1 MVFQEE
7 NVVNTKYLK
16 KTVVIA
22 AVSLMMAVP
31 ASAERVVR
39 DFSGSSSTV
48 TEEFVVEAPWIV
60 EWRMMTDYEFQTAL
74 DIALIDASN
83 GSFIGGIK
91 SGTRQNV
98 TRPGSGIRMFDMDGR
113 FKFRISS
120 SFARWRIRVI
130 QLTEEEAEQYTPVQR
145 P

>member
-1 MVFQEE
+1 MNLSYV
-7 NVVNTKYLK
+7 K
-16 KTVVIA
+16 KTAVVF
-22 AVSLMMAVP
+22 AVSLVVSLVMAVP
-31 ASAERVVR
+31 ASAERLIR
-39 DFSGSSSTV
+39 EFRGSASTL
-48 TEEFVVEAPWIV
+48 TDEFIVEGPWIV

-120 SFARWRIRVI
+120 SFSRWHIKVI
-130 QLTEEEAEQYTPVQR
+130 QLTEEEAERYTPVAK